1 MCVRLRHHVQALY
14 RARRRPQHRHGA
26 EALKDEQQGVGAPQR
41 LLIQEVELPGLGG
54 GREPPPRVA
63 ARDADGVDGRVGL
76 GGEVG
81 GGGGERGEDG
91 RRGAEEVGVEL
102 GAEGEA
108 VKRNQREAD
117 ERVLVGLALAM
128 TRGGGD
134 DLDENGERHF
144 LASHRQKGGGEELAG
159 TIQIDGGAEIRELLG
174 E

>member
-14 RARRRPQHRHGA
+14 RARRRPQHRYGA
-26 EALKDEQQGVGAPQR
+26 EALEDKQQRVGAPQR
-41 LLIQEVELPGLGG
+41 LLVQEVELPGLGG
-54 GREPPPRVA
+54 RREPPPRVA

-91 RRGAEEVGVEL
+91 RRGAEAVGVEL

>member
-26 EALKDEQQGVGAPQR
+26 EALEDEQQRVGAPQR
-41 LLIQEVELPGLGG
+41 LLVQEVELPGLGG

-63 ARDADGVDGRVGL
+63 ARDADGDDGRVGL

-128 TRGGGD
+128 TRGRGD
-134 DLDENGERHF
+134 DLDENGERRF

>member
-1 MCVRLRHHVQALY
+1 M
-14 RARRRPQHRHGA
+14 
-26 EALKDEQQGVGAPQR
+26 
-41 LLIQEVELPGLGG
+41 
-54 GREPPPRVA
+54 
-63 ARDADGVDGRVGL
+63 
-76 GGEVG
+76 
-81 GGGGERGEDG
+81 
-91 RRGAEEVGVEL
+91 EL